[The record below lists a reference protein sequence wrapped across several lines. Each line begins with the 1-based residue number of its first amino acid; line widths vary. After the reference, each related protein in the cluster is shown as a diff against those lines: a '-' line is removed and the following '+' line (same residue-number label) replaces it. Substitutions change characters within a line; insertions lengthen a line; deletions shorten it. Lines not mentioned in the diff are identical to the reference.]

1 MSVNNTCAIS
11 SSISFLISAAI
22 WIHME
27 MPSQGYSQA
36 GCRESSGKLATREI
50 APHRKGV
57 LPISIQSVY
66 SFQIVV
72 PVVQLSQR
80 ETQPIVQGFVQ
91 ERRVRCFI
99 SGQHSGFKY
108 VRMNMKT
115 LLFRFWARISRNL
128 TRKPQQLELNLWT
141 RRSRR

>member
-27 MPSQGYSQA
+27 MPTQGYSQA
-36 GCRESSGKLATREI
+36 GCRESSAKLALREI

-66 SFQIVV
+66 SFQIIV
-72 PVVQLSQR
+72 PVVQR
-80 ETQPIVQGFVQ
+80 IKQGFPKVKTPFTQ
-91 ERRVRCFI
+91 EFTDVI
-99 SGQHSGFKY
+99 SSAQTATFK
-108 VRMNMKT
+108 R
-115 LLFRFWARISRNL
+115 
-128 TRKPQQLELNLWT
+128 LE
-141 RRSRR
+141 S

>member
-27 MPSQGYSQA
+27 IPLAMILSSS
-36 GCRESSGKLATREI
+36 CRESSAKLAPREI

-66 SFQIVV
+66 SFQIIV
-72 PVVQLSQR
+72 PVVQR
-80 ETQPIVQGFVQ
+80 I
-91 ERRVRCFI
+91 ERRFPNGKVAFLLDLADVL
-99 SGQHSGFKY
+99 SSQQMTAFKR
-108 VRMNMKT
+108 V
-115 LLFRFWARISRNL
+115 
-128 TRKPQQLELNLWT
+128 E
-141 RRSRR
+141 